1 MEKVLQKD
9 LSRRQYFLYVL
20 LSVSALLSACVSGSA
35 IDLSLR
41 TLGNEPK
48 CGSGKARISG
58 HCKSAT
64 RHWRNLSHR
73 DVASGR
79 GK

>member
-20 LSVSALLSACVSGSA
+20 LSVSALLSACVGGSA

-41 TLGNEPK
+41 TLGNEPNLEK
-48 CGSGKARISG
+48 KVLRIKEKANES
-58 HCKSAT
+58 
-64 RHWRNLSHR
+64 RN
-73 DVASGR
+73 
-79 GK
+79 